1 MCGISGFF
9 APRSL
14 PGAGGILRTM
24 NTALAHRGP
33 DDSGYWLGN
42 AQGGASYADGASHPQ
57 MASSMAALADE
68 MEASIGLAH
77 RRLSIID
84 LSSDGHQPM
93 LLAERYV
100 LSFNGEIYN
109 YLELRQQLEA
119 QGLAFKT
126 ATDVEVLLQMWAT
139 YGLAG
144 LEKLEGMWAFALYD
158 RFENELFLVR
168 DRVGVKPL
176 YYVQKNEAIFFAS
189 EPKALL
195 AAGVCTTK
203 LNEAALYAF
212 LLHGAYEEQEG
223 SLLADL
229 KEVPPG
235 HYLHIDGNN
244 QPSLRAYHQAAY
256 TDSWSATPP
265 PAPLLNDIKNRL
277 EHSVNLR
284 LRSDVRVGASLSGG
298 LDSSVLS
305 LLAAKDA
312 GFPLFTASYAHFEG
326 DESIYAQRIAEQ
338 SKGQW
343 NQVWLDS
350 EQIAQQLH
358 HLVRAMDGPLL
369 AFSTFSQ
376 HEIYRAAKA
385 EGVTILLDGQGG
397 DELFSGYD
405 RYWQNYQLQAIRNGQ
420 WNWFSKHPVSG
431 LQFHHLWKCIV
442 QELASKILGSSTA
455 SLLLKAQLK
464 RSKLE
469 YAFLRTDFK
478 EKYLVVSAKRIKGN
492 LNGLNAQLAHER
504 YGHALKNLLRW
515 GDRNSM
521 AFGMENRAPLADDP
535 QLDALLLQL
544 PANWKMHPQ
553 VGSKYLLKQAMANA
567 LPSIIMER
575 TDKVGFSAP
584 TIPWMNALWPIWQ
597 ENLVHI
603 QQWVDVAS
611 VKKQAPVLLQS
622 EWGCLSLLR
631 MVSLGAWLKQLAE
644 QHTR

>member
-9 APRSL
+9 STSAL
-14 PGAGGILRTM
+14 PEAGRLLQCM
-24 NTALAHRGP
+24 NDALAHRGP
-33 DDSGYWLGN
+33 DDAGYWLRTDSHAIAYVDGN
-42 AQGGASYADGASHPQ
+42 SHPHCQ
-57 MASSMAALADE
+57 ARLARIDPE
-68 MEASIGLAH
+68 LPAQVGLAH

-93 LLAERYV
+93 ELSNRYV

-109 YLELRQQLEA
+109 YLELRQQLHSEGK
-119 QGLAFKT
+119 QFHT
-126 ATDVEVLLQMWAT
+126 ATDVEVLLQIWAT

-144 LEKLEGMWAFALYD
+144 FEKLEGMWAFALYD
-158 RFENELFLVR
+158 RLKNELFLVR

-176 YYVQKNEAIFFAS
+176 YYVQKNDAVYFAS

-195 AAGVCTTK
+195 AAGVCSTK

-235 HYLHIDGNN
+235 HYLHIDGKN
-244 QPSLRAYHQAAY
+244 QPSLRAYHEAVFI
-256 TDSWSATPP
+256 DSWSASPP
-265 PAPLLNDIKNRL
+265 PAHLLKDIKNRL

-326 DESIYAQRIAEQ
+326 DEGKYAERIAEQ
-338 SKGQW
+338 VKGQW
-343 NQVWLDS
+343 NQVWLGS
-350 EQIAQQLH
+350 EQITHQLH
-358 HLVRAMDGPLL
+358 HLVRTMDGPLL

-376 HEIYRAAKA
+376 HEIYRTAKA
-385 EGVTILLDGQGG
+385 KGVTILLDGQGG

-405 RYWQNYQLQAIRNGQ
+405 RYWQNYQIQALRNGQ

-431 LQFHHLWKCIV
+431 LQFHHLRKCIV
-442 QELASKILGSSTA
+442 QELAIKTSEASTA
-455 SLLLKAQLK
+455 SWLLKAQLK

-469 YAFLRTDFK
+469 YAFLRTDFRDK
-478 EKYLVVSAKRIKGN
+478 NLEVSAKRIKGN

-544 PANWKMHPQ
+544 PANWKMHPEF
-553 VGSKYLLKQAMANA
+553 GSKYLLKQAMAKE
-567 LPSIIMER
+567 LPTLIMER

-611 VKKQAPVLLQS
+611 VKNQAPSLLQS
-622 EWGCLSLLR
+622 EWGCLALLR